1 MTLDAPVIKYVQAKN
16 VKTFAVQKLA
26 GVTLSVKLTI
36 TILVANVREDF
47 LGIHINFVKKVRLFL
62 YGSDFCQR
70 IPQFANFIIWIDLE
84 QLAPNVKWTLNVP
97 TINFVLEKNVK
108 TFAIH
113 GPVGK
118 TLCVRQKI
126 TRVIA
131 NARRD
136 MREIRLSFVKK
147 VEILLSYLR
156 LSV

>member
-1 MTLDAPVIKYVQAKN
+1 MSKDSSVCKFYKY
-16 VKTFAVQKLA
+16 
-26 GVTLSVKLTI
+26 
-36 TILVANVREDF
+36 
-47 LGIHINFVKKVRLFL
+47 
-62 YGSDFCQR
+62 
-70 IPQFANFIIWIDLE
+70 IDLE

-136 MREIRLSFVKK
+136 MREIRLYFVKK